1 MRLGIL
7 GGSFDPPHVGHLL
20 AADDA
25 CAQLNLDQ
33 LVFIPAGSQPLKVG
47 HLVATGAQRL
57 GMVRAMIGY
66 DATYRVSSVEVDRP
80 GLSFTV
86 DTVRHFASEFPAAER
101 FLLVGADVLA
111 TFSHWREPAEVARL
125 AQLVVMVRDG
135 APADAGPGVE
145 GLALQRIPTRR
156 VDVSSSEIR
165 ERVRLGR
172 SIRGFVT
179 DDVAALIAR
188 DGLYRVHATPSA
200 C

>member
-20 AADDA
+20 AANDA

-47 HLVATGAQRL
+47 QMVATGAQRL
-57 GMVRAMIGY
+57 AMVRAMIGS
-66 DATYRVSSVEVDRP
+66 DARYRVSSVEVDRP

-86 DTVRHFASEFPAAER
+86 DTLRHFAIEFPAAER
-101 FLLVGADVLA
+101 FLLLGDDVLS
-111 TFSHWREPAEVARL
+111 TFSQWREPAEVARL
-125 AQLVVMVRDG
+125 ARLVVMVRDG
-135 APADAGPGVE
+135 APAVAGPVVA
-145 GLALQRIPTRR
+145 GLVSQRIPTRR

-179 DDVAALIAR
+179 DDVAALIVR
-188 DGLYRVHATPSA
+188 DGLYREGVGVSA